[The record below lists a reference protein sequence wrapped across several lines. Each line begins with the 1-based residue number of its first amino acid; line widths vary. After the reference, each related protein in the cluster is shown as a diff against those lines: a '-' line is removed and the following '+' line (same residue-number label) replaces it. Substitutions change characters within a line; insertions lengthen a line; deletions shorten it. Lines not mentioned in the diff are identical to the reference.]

1 MEHQAENTGCPSKQ
15 DGRPKRPGYY
25 TRGQVKVSIDVEMRR
40 LTPVLHC
47 LVRDAVVPGNRGNT
61 TIVRA
66 ELMERPAFWRVPHNK
81 PDPGEGYYTVRQQ
94 AYKARFHYGI
104 NYMISYIVIRKLKLL
119 PFRVNEGFQEL
130 GIILF
135 DLLRV
140 PSLTRFKCRR
150 SEIVSFL
157 KLMISPRSLTS
168 HTEIDSM
175 ASFVTGI
182 IALAYPDDDGQYN
195 PVGLKPD
202 TDEEGK
208 TLDPIYKFHQY
219 DDGW

>member
-1 MEHQAENTGCPSKQ
+1 
-15 DGRPKRPGYY
+15 
-25 TRGQVKVSIDVEMRR
+25 
-40 LTPVLHC
+40 
-47 LVRDAVVPGNRGNT
+47 
-61 TIVRA
+61 
-66 ELMERPAFWRVPHNK
+66 MERPAFWRVPHNK
-81 PDPGEGYYTVRQQ
+81 PDPGEGYY
-94 AYKARFHYGI
+94 
-104 NYMISYIVIRKLKLL
+104 
-119 PFRVNEGFQEL
+119 EL

-157 KLMISPRSLTS
+157 KLMIPSRSLTS

-195 PVGLKPD
+195 PVGFKPN

-208 TLDPIYKFHQY
+208 TLDPIYKLHQY
-219 DDGW
+219 DDGWEVAMVTATF